1 MAWFKR
7 SSRFIIL
14 AALAMALT
22 LGSAV
27 NVPAQMPTQSSV
39 PSLGN
44 ELAQAFRAP
53 MPPSSSTPVN
63 REGGATRGG
72 CISFRNEQFPTVIA
86 LVPRLGMGETV
97 AENPTVFW
105 YVPKLNPDKALAP
118 VVELTLRD
126 VNDQPV
132 YKRQYPLTKSRD
144 GVVGAPGIMSLTIAN
159 AYPLKI
165 GQEYKWQLAV
175 ICNSSPNPDG
185 PDYSEI
191 PSVEGIIKRVE
202 PDPNLELRVQQA
214 RPEERVALYAKANLW
229 YEMLG
234 ALIELRRDRP
244 YDANLADAWKQL
256 FLAVGLDKI
265 AQEPAFLGATKIN
278 N

>member
-1 MAWFKR
+1 
-7 SSRFIIL
+7 
-14 AALAMALT
+14 MALT

-63 REGGATRGG
+63 REGGATRGL
-72 CISFRNEQFPTVIA
+72 CINRPNDQSPTTLIA
-86 LVPRLGMGETV
+86 LVPRFGMGETV

-105 YVPKLNPDKALAP
+105 YVPKLNPDQAVAP
-118 VVELTLRD
+118 MVELRLLD

-132 YKRQYPLTKSRD
+132 YKTQYPLTKSVN

-165 GQEYKWQLAV
+165 GQEYKWQLAL
-175 ICNSSPNPDG
+175 ICNSQAPNG

-191 PSVEGIIKRVE
+191 SPVEGIIKRVE
-202 PDPNLELRVQQA
+202 PDPSLELRVQQA
-214 RPEERVALYAKANLW
+214 SPEKRVALYAKANLW

-234 ALIELRRDRP
+234 TLIELRRDRP

-256 FLAVGLDKI
+256 FIEVGLDKI
-265 AQEPAFLGATKIN
+265 AQQSVFQGATKIN
-278 N
+278 NLGLRNGNEIPSL